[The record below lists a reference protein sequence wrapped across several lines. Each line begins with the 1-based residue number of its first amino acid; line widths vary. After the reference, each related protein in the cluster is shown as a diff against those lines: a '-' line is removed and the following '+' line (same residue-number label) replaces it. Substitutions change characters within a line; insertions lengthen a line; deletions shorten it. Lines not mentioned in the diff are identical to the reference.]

1 MKVSELI
8 QSLLDIQHL
17 AGEDIE
23 IKSVLFDEYLDEF
36 KETSVLLPILMHHPD
51 SMDQVCILGMTEDTN
66 MMPEK
71 GSHHLIRYLDESWQ
85 HGKCDIKWLPWSE
98 RNAINGCTI

>member
-8 QSLLDIQHL
+8 QALLDIQHL
-17 AGEDIE
+17 AGEDVE

-36 KETSVLLPILMHHPD
+36 KETSVLLPVLMHHSD
-51 SMDQVCILGMTEDTN
+51 TFEQVCVFGMTEDTN

-71 GSHHLIRYLDESWQ
+71 GSHHLIKYLNEPWQ
-85 HGKCDIKWLPWSE
+85 YGKCDVKWTGYLRE
-98 RNAINGCTI
+98 EGYNHVF

>member
-17 AGEDIE
+17 AGEDLE
-23 IKSVLFDEYLDEF
+23 IKSVLFDEYNDSF
-36 KETSVLLPILMHHPD
+36 KNIQIILPILMHHPD
-51 SMDQVCILGMTEDTN
+51 SLEQICVFGTTDNMD

-71 GSHHLIRYLDESWQ
+71 GSHHLIRSLDESWQ
-85 HGKCDIKWLPWSE
+85 YGKCDVKWTGYLRE
-98 RNAINGCTI
+98 GAYNHVF

>member
-8 QSLLDIQHL
+8 QALLDIQHL
-17 AGEDIE
+17 SGEDVE

-36 KETSVLLPILMHHPD
+36 KDTQIILPVLMHHPD
-51 SMDQVCILGMTEDTN
+51 SLEQVCIFGMTEDTN

-85 HGKCDIKWLPWSE
+85 YGKCDVKWTGYLRE
-98 RNAINGCTI
+98 EGYNHVI

>member
-17 AGEDIE
+17 AGEDLE
-23 IKSVLFDEYLDEF
+23 IKSVLFDEYNDEF
-36 KETSVLLPILMHHPD
+36 KETSVLLPVLMHHPD
-51 SMDQVCILGMTEDTN
+51 SFEQVCVFGMTEDTN

-85 HGKCDIKWLPWSE
+85 HGKCDVKWTGYLKE
-98 RNAINGCTI
+98 EGYNHVF

>member
-23 IKSVLFDEYLDEF
+23 IKSVLFDEYEDSF
-36 KETSVLLPILMHHPD
+36 KDIQIILPVLMHQPD
-51 SMDQVCILGMTEDTN
+51 SLEQVCIFGVTDDLN

-71 GSHHLIRYLDESWQ
+71 GSHHLIRSLDDSWQ
-85 HGKCDIKWLPWSE
+85 YGKCDVKWFDYLRQE
-98 RNAINGCTI
+98 VEKNVI

>member
-8 QSLLDIQHL
+8 QTLLDIQHL

-23 IKSVLFDEYLDEF
+23 IKSVSFDEYKDEF
-36 KETSVLLPILMHHPD
+36 KDIQIILPILMHHPD
-51 SMDQVCILGMTEDTN
+51 SLEQVCIFGITDDMN

-71 GSHHLIRYLDESWQ
+71 GSHHLIRSLDDSWQ
-85 HGKCDIKWLPWSE
+85 YGKCDVKWIGYLQE
-98 RNAINGCTI
+98 EGRNHVI